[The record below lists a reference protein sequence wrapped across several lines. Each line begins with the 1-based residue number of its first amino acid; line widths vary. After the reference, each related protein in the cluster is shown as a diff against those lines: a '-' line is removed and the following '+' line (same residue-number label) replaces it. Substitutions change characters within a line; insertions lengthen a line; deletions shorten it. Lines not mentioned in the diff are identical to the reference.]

1 MRDFDAAT
9 LAALQTRDGVRIR
22 ILIWITAR
30 NRTTGLPEAMGL
42 WTGAQDRTFTIGAA
56 NRLYVGAGT
65 VMEVPPIKI
74 AAGLQVR
81 MQRFTLS
88 PLAPE
93 VADLIRT
100 YDARLAPIEIH
111 RALFSTGDGALIA
124 SPHLVWRGFVDE
136 APVRQP
142 EPGGSATC
150 EISAASSARLLTRTL
165 SLRQSDAT
173 QQLRSGDRFRRYVD
187 VSGSVDVFWGERRKA
202 AVDAPPPSSSSR
214 SSGRSVN
221 RGDRGSNR

>member
-1 MRDFDAAT
+1 MREYDAAT

-22 ILIWITAR
+22 ILIWVTAR

-42 WTGAQDRTFTIGAA
+42 WTGAQDRSFTIGAES
-56 NRLYVGAGT
+56 RLYVGAGT

-88 PLAPE
+88 PLSAQ
-93 VADLIRT
+93 VADLIRS

-111 RALFSTGDGALIA
+111 RALFATGDGALIA
-124 SPHLVWRGFVDE
+124 PPHLVWRGFIDE
-136 APVRQP
+136 APVKQP
-142 EPGGSATC
+142 EPGGTATC

-165 SLRQSDAT
+165 HLKQSDAT
-173 QQLRSGDRFRRYVD
+173 QRLRSDDRIRRYAD
-187 VSGSVDVFWGERRKA
+187 VSGSVDVFWGEKRKGTE
-202 AVDAPPPSSSSR
+202 DKSSNSALR
-214 SSGRSVN
+214 PGRS
-221 RGDRGSNR
+221 G